1 MWFKGN
7 TLVSRRS
14 FILCAFYY
22 EPKAIS
28 RSFSVLLKFN
38 NLGPILNVIMNQINS
53 SSSSSSEFEEDL
65 ENACGLLVVA
75 DNIKTRQWVHDIN
88 LKRE

>member
-1 MWFKGN
+1 
-7 TLVSRRS
+7 
-14 FILCAFYY
+14 
-22 EPKAIS
+22 
-28 RSFSVLLKFN
+28 
-38 NLGPILNVIMNQINS
+38 MNQINS

-88 LKRE
+88 LKSE